1 MSALA
6 WIILLLIV
14 VAVLVVLAAAFYQR
28 ASNEVALVKTGIGG
42 RRVVIDGGTIA
53 IPYFHEVA
61 RVNMQT
67 IRMSVSCTG
76 ERSLITQDRLR
87 VDVGAEVYVS
97 VKPEEDAV
105 SRATQT
111 LGKRLFQADQLRG
124 LLDGMVID
132 ALRAEAAKA
141 TMDELHENRGAFVS
155 NVQKALAAPLAK
167 FGLEMDS
174 VSLIGL
180 DQTPFSALD
189 ENNAFNAV
197 GMRKLAEVIAKSRKE
212 RAEIERNSDV
222 SVTQTTMEAEKRKLE
237 IELER
242 RGAEIAQARQIETL
256 LAEQMA
262 DIATKKAE
270 AERAKARAR
279 IQMEQDIQ
287 ADEIASAQALRQA
300 EIARQRELE
309 MAEQDRLIQI
319 AAKSQEESRAQASA
333 DAART
338 EAVQAA
344 EALRTAEALAQAERQ
359 KKLALLS
366 AEQEAESAAARAR
379 IMAESDKATA
389 KDRRA
394 AKEEEALAL
403 KAVELAKAEA
413 TLARINAENARSDA
427 IVAMEVEKARLES
440 MPRIIAEMVKPAEKI
455 RGISVNHISGLGRS
469 GGEDGAKTPVN
480 QTLDSI
486 MDMAVQLPALKKI
499 GDAVGVN
506 IEDALDT
513 VSGKT
518 GRGVKREG

>member
-6 WIILLLIV
+6 WIILLVIV
-14 VAVLVVLAAAFYQR
+14 LAVLVVLAAAFYQR

-42 RRVVIDGGTIA
+42 RKVVIDGGTLA

-67 IRMSVSCTG
+67 IRMSVACDG

-87 VDVGAEVYVS
+87 VNVEAEVYVS
-97 VKPEEDAV
+97 VKPDEDSV

-141 TMDELHENRGAFVS
+141 TMDELHENRGAFVA
-155 NVQKALAAPLAK
+155 NVQKALTDPLAK

-180 DQTPFSALD
+180 DQTPFAALD

-197 GMRKLAEVIAKSRKE
+197 GMRKLAQVIATSRKE
-212 RAEIERNSDV
+212 RAEIERNSEV
-222 SVTQTTMEAEKRKLE
+222 SVTQTAMEAAKRKLE
-237 IELER
+237 IELEQR
-242 RGAEIAQARQIETL
+242 RAEIAQAQEIETL
-256 LAEQMA
+256 LATQMA
-262 DIATKKAE
+262 EIANRKAE
-270 AERAKARAR
+270 AERSKARAR

-287 ADEIASAQALRQA
+287 ADEIASAKALRQA
-300 EIARQRELE
+300 EIARQQDLEL
-309 MAEQDRLIQI
+309 AEQDRLIQI

-333 DAART
+333 DVART
-338 EAVQAA
+338 EAVKAA
-344 EALRTAEALAQAERQ
+344 EALRTAEAMAQAER
-359 KKLALLS
+359 KKALALLS

-379 IMAESDKATA
+379 IASESDKATA
-389 KDRRA
+389 KDKRA
-394 AKEEEALAL
+394 AKEEEALAM
-403 KAVELAKAEA
+403 KAFELAQAEA

-427 IVAMEVEKARLES
+427 IVAMELEKARLES
-440 MPRIIAEMVKPAEKI
+440 MPKIIAEMVRPAEKI
-455 RGISVNHISGLGRS
+455 KGISINHINGMGSN
-469 GGEDGAKTPVN
+469 GAEAGSTAPVSQAIN
-480 QTLDSI
+480 SI
-486 MDMAVQLPALKKI
+486 MDMAVQMPALKKI

-506 IEDALDT
+506 LEDSIET
-513 VSGKT
+513 VSGRKAD
-518 GRGVKREG
+518 KS

>member
-1 MSALA
+1 MSVLA
-6 WIILLLIV
+6 WVILVLILVAIV
-14 VAVLVVLAAAFYQR
+14 VALSAAFYQR
-28 ASNEVALVKTGIGG
+28 ASNEVALVKTGVGG
-42 RRVVIDGGTIA
+42 RKVVIDGGAIA

-67 IRMSVSCTG
+67 IRMSVACAG

-97 VKPEEDAV
+97 VKPEADAV

-132 ALRAEAAKA
+132 ALRSEAAKA
-141 TMDELHENRGAFVS
+141 TMDELHENRGAFVA
-155 NVQKALAAPLAK
+155 NVQTALTEPLSK
-167 FGLEMDS
+167 FGLEIDS

-212 RAEIERNSDV
+212 RAEIERNSEV
-222 SVTQTTMEAEKRKLE
+222 SVTQSSMEAEKRKLE
-237 IELER
+237 IDLEQR
-242 RGAEIAQARQIETL
+242 RAEIAQAQEIETL
-256 LAEQMA
+256 LANQMA
-262 DIATKKAE
+262 EIASKKAE
-270 AERAKARAR
+270 AERAKACAR

-287 ADEIASAQALRQA
+287 AEEIASAKALRQA
-300 EIARQRELE
+300 EITRQQELE
-309 MAEQDRLIQI
+309 IAEQDRLIQI
-319 AAKSQEESRAQASA
+319 AAKSQEESKAQASA
-333 DAART
+333 DVART
-338 EAVQAA
+338 EAVKAA
-344 EALRTAEALAQAERQ
+344 EALRTAEALAQAERD
-359 KKLALLS
+359 KSLALLA
-366 AEQEAESAAARAR
+366 AEQEAAAAAARVR
-379 IMAESDKATA
+379 IAAESDKSTA

-394 AKEEEALAL
+394 AKEEEAMAI

-413 TLARINAENARSDA
+413 TLARINAENARSEA
-427 IVAMEVEKARLES
+427 VMTLEMEKLRLES
-440 MPRIIAEMVKPAEKI
+440 MPQIIAEMVKPAEKI
-455 RGISVNHISGLGRS
+455 KGISVNHI
-469 GGEDGAKTPVN
+469 GGMGGSHGEGGAKAPIS

-506 IEDALDT
+506 LEDAIET
-513 VSGKT
+513 VSPDKSKKT
-518 GRGVKREG
+518 

>member
-1 MSALA
+1 MSAIS

-14 VAVLVVLAAAFYQR
+14 AAVLVVLAAAFYQR

-42 RRVVIDGGTIA
+42 RRVVIDGGTLA

-67 IRMSVSCTG
+67 IRMSVHCEG

-111 LGKRLFQADQLRG
+111 LGKRLFQADQLRS

-141 TMDELHENRGAFVS
+141 TMDELHENRGAFVA
-155 NVQKALAAPLAK
+155 NVQKALTEPLAK

-180 DQTPFSALD
+180 DQTAFSALD

-212 RAEIERNSDV
+212 RAEIERDSEV
-222 SVTQTTMEAEKRKLE
+222 SVTRTSMEAEKRKLE
-237 IELER
+237 IDLEQR
-242 RGAEIAQARQIETL
+242 RAEIAQAQEIETL
-256 LAEQMA
+256 LADQMA
-262 DIATKKAE
+262 EISAKKAD
-270 AERAKARAR
+270 AERSKARAR

-287 ADEIASAQALRQA
+287 AEEIASAKKLRQA
-300 EIARQRELE
+300 EIERQQDLE
-309 MAEQDRLIQI
+309 IAEQDRLIQV
-319 AAKSQEESRAQASA
+319 AAKSQEESKAQASA

-338 EAVQAA
+338 EAVKAA
-344 EALRTAEALAQAERQ
+344 EALRTAEALAKAERN
-359 KKLALLS
+359 KALALLS

-379 IMAESDKATA
+379 IAAESDIATA
-389 KDRRA
+389 KDRRV
-394 AKEEEALAL
+394 AKEEEAMAL
-403 KAVELAKAEA
+403 KAVELAQAEA
-413 TLARINAENARSDA
+413 TLARINAENARSEA
-427 IVAMEVEKARLES
+427 IVAMEIEKARLEN
-440 MPRIIAEMVKPAEKI
+440 MPKILAEMVKPAEKI
-455 RGISVNHISGLGRS
+455 TGISINHISGLNGS
-469 GGEDGAKTPVN
+469 GGDGSTKAPVN
-480 QTLDSI
+480 QAIDSI

-506 IEDALDT
+506 LEETIEAVT
-513 VSGKT
+513 EKKAKKT
-518 GRGVKREG
+518 

>member
-6 WIILLLIV
+6 WIILAVIV
-14 VAVLVVLAAAFYQR
+14 IAVLVALAAAFYQR

-42 RRVVIDGGTIA
+42 RKVVIDGGTIA
-53 IPYFHEVA
+53 VPYFHEVA

-67 IRMSVSCTG
+67 IRMSVACEG
-76 ERSLITQDRLR
+76 ERSLITSDRLR

-97 VKPEEDAV
+97 VKPDEEAV

-132 ALRAEAAKA
+132 ALRSEAAKA
-141 TMDELHENRGAFVS
+141 TMDDLHENRGAFVA
-155 NVQKALAAPLAK
+155 NVQNALTEPLSK

-180 DQTPFSALD
+180 DQTPFSAFD

-212 RAEIERNSDV
+212 RAEIERNSEV

-237 IELER
+237 IELEQR
-242 RGAEIAQARQIETL
+242 RAEIAQSQEVETL
-256 LAEQMA
+256 LANQMA
-262 DIATKKAE
+262 EIATKKAE
-270 AERAKARAR
+270 AERLKARAR

-287 ADEIASAQALRQA
+287 AEEIASAKALRRA
-300 EIARQRELE
+300 EITRQQELE
-309 MAEQDRLIQI
+309 IAEQDRLIQV
-319 AAKSQEESRAQASA
+319 AAKSQEESKAQASA

-344 EALRTAEALAQAERQ
+344 EALRTAEVLAQAERN
-359 KKLALLS
+359 KALALLS
-366 AEQEAESAAARAR
+366 AEQEAESAAARVR
-379 IMAESDKATA
+379 IAAESDKATA

-394 AKEEEALAL
+394 AKEEEALAI
-403 KAVELAKAEA
+403 KAVELAQAEA
-413 TLARINAENARSDA
+413 TLARINAENARSEA
-427 IVAMEVEKARLES
+427 IVAMELEKARLEN
-440 MPRIIAEMVKPAEKI
+440 MPKIIAEMVKPAEKI
-455 RGISVNHISGLGRS
+455 KGISINHISGMGGS
-469 GGEDGAKTPVN
+469 GGERGRNAPVG
-480 QTLDSI
+480 QAIDSI
-486 MDMAVQLPALKKI
+486 MDMAVQMPALKKI

-506 IEDALDT
+506 IEDAIDT
-513 VSGKT
+513 VAGK
-518 GRGVKREG
+518 KPKSDKP

>member
-6 WIILLLIV
+6 WIILLVIII
-14 VAVLVVLAAAFYQR
+14 AAFVVLAAAFYQR

-42 RRVVIDGGTIA
+42 RKVVIDGGTLA
-53 IPYFHEVA
+53 IPYFHEIA

-67 IRMSVSCTG
+67 IRMSVTCEG

-97 VKPEEDAV
+97 VKPEAEAV

-141 TMDELHENRGAFVS
+141 TMDELHENRGAFVA
-155 NVQKALAAPLAK
+155 NVQKALTAPLAK

-197 GMRKLAEVIAKSRKE
+197 GMRKLAEVIATSRKE
-212 RAEIERNSDV
+212 RAEIERNSEV
-222 SVTQTTMEAEKRKLE
+222 SVTQTTMEAAKRKLE
-237 IELER
+237 IDLEQR
-242 RGAEIAQARQIETL
+242 RAEIAQAQEIETL
-256 LAEQMA
+256 LATQMA
-262 DIATKKAE
+262 EIANRKAE
-270 AERAKARAR
+270 AERSKARAR

-287 ADEIASAQALRQA
+287 ADEIASAKALRQA
-300 EIARQRELE
+300 EIARQQDLEL
-309 MAEQDRLIQI
+309 AEQDRLIQI

-333 DAART
+333 DVART
-338 EAVQAA
+338 EAVKAA
-344 EALRTAEALAQAERQ
+344 EALRTAEAMAQAERN
-359 KKLALLS
+359 KALALLS

-379 IMAESDKATA
+379 IAAASDMATA
-389 KDRRA
+389 KDKRS

-403 KAVELAKAEA
+403 KAVELAQAEA

-427 IVAMEVEKARLES
+427 IVAMELEKARLES
-440 MPRIIAEMVKPAEKI
+440 MPRIIAEMVRPAEKI
-455 RGISVNHISGLGRS
+455 KGISINHITGMGST
-469 GGEDGAKTPVN
+469 GGDGATAPVN
-480 QTLDSI
+480 QALNSI

-506 IEDALDT
+506 LEETIET
-513 VSGKT
+513 VSGK
-518 GRGVKREG
+518 KSDKP

>member
-14 VAVLVVLAAAFYQR
+14 LAVVVVLAASFYQR

-42 RRVVIDGGTIA
+42 RKVIIDGGTLA
-53 IPYFHEVA
+53 VPYFHEVA

-67 IRMSVSCTG
+67 IRMSVACHG
-76 ERSLITQDRLR
+76 ERSLITQDKLR
-87 VDVGAEVYVS
+87 VDVDAEVYVS

-132 ALRAEAAKA
+132 ALRAEAAKS
-141 TMDELHENRGAFVS
+141 TMDHLHENRGAFIGA
-155 NVQKALAAPLAK
+155 VQTALTEPLAK

-197 GMRKLAEVIAKSRKE
+197 GMRKLAEVISNSRKE
-212 RAEIERNSDV
+212 RAEIERNSEV
-222 SVTQTTMEAEKRKLE
+222 SVTQTTMEAAKRKLE
-237 IELER
+237 IELEQR
-242 RGAEIAQARQIETL
+242 RAEIAQTQEIETL

-262 DIATKKAE
+262 AIAGKKAD
-270 AERAKARAR
+270 AERSKARAR

-287 ADEIASAQALRQA
+287 ADEIASAKALRYA
-300 EIARQRELE
+300 EISREQDLE
-309 MAEQDRLIQI
+309 LAEQDRLIQI
-319 AAKSQEESRAQASA
+319 AAKSQEESQAQAKA
-333 DAART
+333 DVART
-338 EAVQAA
+338 EAVKAA
-344 EALRTAEALAQAERQ
+344 EALRTAEALAQAERN
-359 KKLALLS
+359 KALALLS
-366 AEQEAESAAARAR
+366 AEQDAEAAAARSR
-379 IMAESDKATA
+379 IASESGKATA
-389 KDRRA
+389 KDKRIA
-394 AKEEEALAL
+394 MEEEALAL

-427 IVAMEVEKARLES
+427 IVAMELEKARLES
-440 MPRIIAEMVKPAEKI
+440 MPKILAEMVKPAEKI
-455 RGISVNHISGLGRS
+455 KGISINHISGMGTGS
-469 GGEDGAKTPVN
+469 GGASDAKAPVA
-480 QTLDSI
+480 QAIESI
-486 MDMAVQLPALKKI
+486 MDMAVQMPALKKI

-506 IEDALDT
+506 LEDPLNDAL
-513 VSGKT
+513 SKPE
-518 GRGVKREG
+518 KK

>member
-1 MSALA
+1 MSMIA
-6 WIILLLIV
+6 WIVLVVVIL
-14 VAVLVVLAAAFYQR
+14 AVLVVLAASFYQR
-28 ASNEVALVKTGIGG
+28 ASNEVALVKTGVGG
-42 RRVVIDGGTIA
+42 RKVVIDGGTIA
-53 IPYFHEVA
+53 VPYFHEVA

-97 VKPEEDAV
+97 VKPEAEAV

-111 LGKRLFQADQLRG
+111 LGKRLFKADELRS

-132 ALRAEAAKA
+132 ALRSEAAKES
-141 TMDELHENRGAFVS
+141 MDHLHENRGAFVAD
-155 NVQKALAAPLAK
+155 VQKALTEPLAK

-180 DQTPFSALD
+180 DQTPFAALD

-222 SVTQTTMEAEKRKLE
+222 SVTQTSMEAEKRKLE

-242 RGAEIAQARQIETL
+242 RRAEIAQSQEIENL
-256 LAEQMA
+256 LANQMA
-262 DIATKKAE
+262 EIAATKAD
-270 AERAKARAR
+270 AERSKARAR

-287 ADEIASAQALRQA
+287 SEEIASAKALRQA
-300 EIARQRELE
+300 EIARQQELE
-309 MAEQDRLIQI
+309 IAEQDRLIQV
-319 AAKSQEESRAQASA
+319 AAKSQEESKAQANA

-338 EAVQAA
+338 EAVKAA
-344 EALRTAEALAQAERQ
+344 EALRSAEALAQAERT
-359 KKLALLS
+359 KALALMN

-379 IMAESDKATA
+379 IAAENDKATA

-394 AKEEEALAL
+394 AKEEEALAM

-413 TLARINAENARSDA
+413 TLARINAENARSEA
-427 IVAMEVEKARLES
+427 IVAMELEKARLENL
-440 MPRIIAEMVKPAEKI
+440 PKIIAEMVKPAEKI
-455 RGISVNHISGLGRS
+455 KGISVNHISGVGGS
-469 GGEDGAKTPVN
+469 GGAVNNKAPVS
-480 QTLDSI
+480 QAIDSI
-486 MDMAVQLPALKKI
+486 MDMAVQMPALKKI

-506 IEDALDT
+506 VEDAIDS
-513 VSGKT
+513 VAGKKSG
-518 GRGVKREG
+518 ES

>member
-6 WIILLLIV
+6 WIILFVIV
-14 VAVLVVLAAAFYQR
+14 IAVLVVLAAAFYQR
-28 ASNEVALVKTGIGG
+28 ASNEVALVKTGVGG
-42 RRVVIDGGTIA
+42 RKVVIDGGTIA
-53 IPYFHEVA
+53 VPYFHEVA

-67 IRMSVSCTG
+67 IRMSVACEG
-76 ERSLITQDRLR
+76 ERSLITSDRLR

-97 VKPEEDAV
+97 VKPEEEAV

-111 LGKRLFQADQLRG
+111 LGKRLFQADQLRS

-132 ALRAEAAKA
+132 ALRSEAAKA
-141 TMDELHENRGAFVS
+141 TMDELHENRGAFVA
-155 NVQKALAAPLAK
+155 NVQSALAEPLSK

-212 RAEIERNSDV
+212 RAEIERNSEV

-237 IELER
+237 IDLEQR
-242 RGAEIAQARQIETL
+242 RAEIAQAQEVETL
-256 LAEQMA
+256 LANQMA
-262 DIATKKAE
+262 EIAAKKAE

-287 ADEIASAQALRQA
+287 AEEIASAKALRQA
-300 EIARQRELE
+300 EIARQQELE
-309 MAEQDRLIQI
+309 IAEQDRLIQV
-319 AAKSQEESRAQASA
+319 AAKSQEESKAQASA

-338 EAVQAA
+338 EAVKAA
-344 EALRTAEALAQAERQ
+344 EALRTAEAMAQAERN
-359 KKLALLS
+359 KALALLS

-379 IMAESDKATA
+379 IAAENDKATA

-403 KAVELAKAEA
+403 KAVELAQAEA
-413 TLARINAENARSDA
+413 TLARINAENARSEA
-427 IVAMEVEKARLES
+427 IVAMELEKTRLEN

-455 RGISVNHISGLGRS
+455 KGISVNHISGLGSS
-469 GGEDGAKTPVN
+469 GGEGGSKAPVS
-480 QTLDSI
+480 QAIDSI
-486 MDMAVQLPALKKI
+486 MDMAVQMPALKKI

-506 IEDALDT
+506 IEDAIDT
-513 VSGKT
+513 VSGGKS
-518 GRGVKREG
+518 KSDKP

>member
-6 WIILLLIV
+6 WIILLVIII
-14 VAVLVVLAAAFYQR
+14 AVLVVLAAAFYQR

-42 RRVVIDGGTIA
+42 RKVVIDGGTLA
-53 IPYFHEVA
+53 IPYFHEIA

-67 IRMSVSCTG
+67 IRMSVACNG

-132 ALRAEAAKA
+132 ALRAEAAKT
-141 TMDELHENRGAFVS
+141 TMDELHENRGAFVA
-155 NVQKALAAPLAK
+155 NVQKALTAPLAK

-197 GMRKLAEVIAKSRKE
+197 GMRKLAEVIATSRKE
-212 RAEIERNSDV
+212 RAEIERNSEV
-222 SVTQTTMEAEKRKLE
+222 SVTQTTMEAAKRKLE
-237 IELER
+237 IDLEQR
-242 RGAEIAQARQIETL
+242 RAEIAQVQEIETL
-256 LAEQMA
+256 LALQMA
-262 DIATKKAE
+262 EIAGRKAD
-270 AERAKARAR
+270 AERSKARAR

-287 ADEIASAQALRQA
+287 ADEIASAKALRRA
-300 EIARQRELE
+300 EIARQQELE
-309 MAEQDRLIQI
+309 LAEQDRLIEI
-319 AAKSQEESRAQASA
+319 AVKSQEESRAQASA
-333 DAART
+333 DEART
-338 EAVQAA
+338 EAVKAA
-344 EALRTAEALAQAERQ
+344 EALRTAEAMARAERN
-359 KKLALLS
+359 KALALLS
-366 AEQEAESAAARAR
+366 AEQDAESAAVRAR
-379 IMAESDKATA
+379 IAAESDKATA

-394 AKEEEALAL
+394 AKEEEALAI

-427 IVAMEVEKARLES
+427 IVALELEKTRLEN
-440 MPRIIAEMVKPAEKI
+440 MPRIIAELVRPAEKI
-455 RGISVNHISGLGRS
+455 KGISVNHISGLGGAR
-469 GGEDGAKTPVN
+469 GEPGSSAPVN
-480 QTLDSI
+480 HAINSI

-499 GDAVGVN
+499 GDAIGVN
-506 IEDALDT
+506 LEESIES
-513 VSGKT
+513 VSGK
-518 GRGVKREG
+518 KADKS

>member
-6 WIILLLIV
+6 WIILALILLAII
-14 VAVLVVLAAAFYQR
+14 VVLAAAFYQR
-28 ASNEVALVKTGIGG
+28 ASNEVALVKTGVGG
-42 RRVVIDGGTIA
+42 RKVVIDGGTIA

-67 IRMSVSCTG
+67 IRMSVACAG

-97 VKPEEDAV
+97 VKPEPEAV

-132 ALRAEAAKA
+132 ALRSEAAKA
-141 TMDELHENRGAFVS
+141 TMDELHENRGAFVA
-155 NVQKALAAPLAK
+155 NVQAALTEPLAK

-180 DQTPFSALD
+180 DQTPFSSLD

-212 RAEIERNSDV
+212 RAEIERNSEV
-222 SVTQTTMEAEKRKLE
+222 SVTQTSMEAAKRKLE
-237 IELER
+237 IDLEQR
-242 RGAEIAQARQIETL
+242 RAEISQAQEVETL
-256 LAEQMA
+256 LANQMA
-262 DIATKKAE
+262 EIAARKAD

-287 ADEIASAQALRQA
+287 AEEIASAKALRQA
-300 EIARQRELE
+300 EISRQQELE
-309 MAEQDRLIQI
+309 IAEQDRLIQI
-319 AAKSQEESRAQASA
+319 AAKSQEESKAQANA
-333 DAART
+333 DVART
-338 EAVQAA
+338 EAVKAA
-344 EALRTAEALAQAERQ
+344 EALRTAEALAQAERS
-359 KKLALLS
+359 KTLALLA
-366 AEQEAESAAARAR
+366 AEQEAEAAAARVR
-379 IMAESDKATA
+379 IAAESDKATA
-389 KDRRA
+389 KDRRV

-403 KAVELAKAEA
+403 KTVELAKSEA
-413 TLARINAENARSDA
+413 MLARINAENARSEA
-427 IVAMEVEKARLES
+427 LVAMEMEKTRLEN
-440 MPRIIAEMVKPAEKI
+440 MPKIIAEMVRPAEKI
-455 RGISVNHISGLGRS
+455 TGISVNHITGMGASSGEGH
-469 GGEDGAKTPVN
+469 AKAPIN

-486 MDMAVQLPALKKI
+486 MDMAVQMPALKKI

-506 IEDALDT
+506 LEDAIKS
-513 VSGKT
+513 VSPDKSTKT
-518 GRGVKREG
+518 

>member
-1 MSALA
+1 MSVVA

-14 VAVLVVLAAAFYQR
+14 LAVVIVLAAAFYQR
-28 ASNEVALVKTGIGG
+28 ASNEVALVKTGVGG
-42 RRVVIDGGTIA
+42 RKVIIDGGTIA

-67 IRMSVSCTG
+67 IRMSVHCQG

-97 VKPEEDAV
+97 VKPEADAV

-111 LGKRLFQADQLRG
+111 LGKRLFKADELRG

-141 TMDELHENRGAFVS
+141 TMDELHENRGVFVAD
-155 NVQKALAAPLAK
+155 VQKALTEPLAK

-212 RAEIERNSDV
+212 RAEIERSSEV
-222 SVTQTTMEAEKRKLE
+222 SVTQTSMEAAKRKLE
-237 IELER
+237 IDLEQR
-242 RGAEIAQARQIETL
+242 RAEIAQSQEIETL
-256 LAEQMA
+256 LANQMSE
-262 DIATKKAE
+262 IAAKKAE
-270 AERAKARAR
+270 AERLKARAR

-287 ADEIASAQALRQA
+287 AQEIASAKALRQA
-300 EIARQRELE
+300 EIERQQELE
-309 MAEQDRLIQI
+309 IAEQDRLIQV
-319 AAKSQEESRAQASA
+319 AAKSQEESKAQASA

-338 EAVQAA
+338 EAVKAA
-344 EALRTAEALAQAERQ
+344 EALRTAEALAQAERT
-359 KKLALLS
+359 KALALLS
-366 AEQEAESAAARAR
+366 AEQEAESAAARVR
-379 IMAESDKATA
+379 IAAESDKSTA
-389 KDRRA
+389 KDRRQ

-403 KAVELAKAEA
+403 KAVELAQAEA
-413 TLARINAENARSDA
+413 TLARINAENARSEA
-427 IVAMEVEKARLES
+427 IVAMELEKARLES
-440 MPRIIAEMVKPAEKI
+440 MPKIIAEMVKPAEKI
-455 RGISVNHISGLGRS
+455 NGISINHVGGLGGS
-469 GGEDGAKTPVN
+469 AGEAGAKAPIS
-480 QTLDSI
+480 QALDSI

-506 IEDALDT
+506 MEDTLKSVTDA
-513 VSGKT
+513 KPP
-518 GRGVKREG
+518 K

>member
-1 MSALA
+1 MSAVA
-6 WIILLLIV
+6 WVILLLIII
-14 VAVLVVLAAAFYQR
+14 AVLVVLAAAFYQR

-42 RRVVIDGGTIA
+42 RKVVIDGGTIA
-53 IPYFHEVA
+53 VPYFHEVA

-67 IRMSVSCTG
+67 IRMSVTCEG

-97 VKPEEDAV
+97 VKPDEEAV

-132 ALRAEAAKA
+132 ALRAEAAKS
-141 TMDELHENRGAFVS
+141 TMDELHENRGAFVAS
-155 NVQKALAAPLAK
+155 VQKALTDPLAK

-222 SVTQTTMEAEKRKLE
+222 SVTQTSMEAAKRKLE
-237 IELER
+237 IDLEQR
-242 RGAEIAQARQIETL
+242 RAEIAQAQEIETL
-256 LAEQMA
+256 LADQMA
-262 DIATKKAE
+262 EIAAKKAA

-287 ADEIASAQALRQA
+287 ADEIASAKSLRQA
-300 EIARQRELE
+300 EIARQQELE
-309 MAEQDRLIQI
+309 IAEQDRLIQV
-319 AAKSQEESRAQASA
+319 AAKSQEESKAQANA

-338 EAVQAA
+338 EAVKAA
-344 EALRTAEALAQAERQ
+344 EALRTAEALAQAERN
-359 KKLALLS
+359 KALALLS
-366 AEQEAESAAARAR
+366 AEQEAESAAARVR
-379 IMAESDKATA
+379 IAAESDKATS

-394 AKEEEALAL
+394 AMEEEALAL
-403 KAVELAKAEA
+403 KAVDLAKAEA
-413 TLARINAENARSDA
+413 TLARINAENARSEA
-427 IVAMEVEKARLES
+427 IVAMELEKARLES
-440 MPRIIAEMVKPAEKI
+440 MPKIIAEMVKPAEKI
-455 RGISVNHISGLGRS
+455 KGISVNHISGMGGSS
-469 GGEDGAKTPVN
+469 GGDGGGKAPVS
-480 QTLDSI
+480 QAIDSI
-486 MDMAVQLPALKKI
+486 MDMAVQMPALKKI

-506 IEDALDT
+506 LEDAIDNVT
-513 VSGKT
+513 RDKT
-518 GRGVKREG
+518 SK